1 MTSSTIGPFY
11 PTAVAQSNLAGPANT
26 WSNPNNAL
34 GAPDTVNATVG
45 VGVSNAAAKYL
56 AFTGFDIAIPPG
68 SIVTGIEAF
77 VRCIGSGSVVLARI
91 ELVKGGVVTGTNH
104 SSGSDSIPVSLIDTN
119 YGGLGD
125 YWGSDHTVWRASDIG
140 HNPSFGINMLFQHVS
155 GSGSVGLDAV
165 GISISINTPTQSEAT
180 RGLMGILRSARN
192 FFASG
197 L

>member
-11 PTAVAQSNLAGPANT
+11 PTIVSQANFAGPGNT
-26 WSNPNNAL
+26 WSNPSNAL

-45 VGVSNAAAKYL
+45 VGAPNAQAKL
-56 AFTGFDIAIPPG
+56 LSFSGFDIAIPPG
-68 SIVTGIEAF
+68 SIVTGFEVDI
-77 VRCIGSGSVVLARI
+77 RCIGANSVVLSLI
-91 ELVKGGVVTGTNH
+91 ELTKSGVIIGTNH
-104 SSGSDSIPVSLIDTN
+104 SSGADSIPITLIDTV

-125 YWGSDHTVWRASDIG
+125 FFGGLKTDWRACDVG
-140 HNPSFGINMLFQHVS
+140 HNPNFGVNLLFQHVT

-165 GISISINTPTQSEAT
+165 GVKISINTPTQSEAT
-180 RGLMGILRSARN
+180 RGLMAILRSARN

>member
-11 PTAVAQSNLAGPANT
+11 PTAVSQVNIAGPANT
-26 WSNPNNAL
+26 WGNPNNAL
-34 GAPDTVNATVG
+34 GAPDTVNATVN

-56 AFTGFDIAIPPG
+56 TLSGFDIAIPPG
-68 SIVTGIEAF
+68 SIVTGIEVF
-77 VRCIGSGSVVLARI
+77 IRCIGSGSVVLSIVA
-91 ELVKGGVVTGTNH
+91 LSKAGVTIGTNH
-104 SSGSDSIPVSLIDTN
+104 SSGADSIPATLTDTN

-125 YWGSDHTVWRASDIG
+125 FFGGLKTDWRACDIG
-140 HNPSFGINMLFQHVS
+140 HNPNFGVNLLFQHVT

-165 GISISINTPTQSEAT
+165 GVSISINTPTQSEAT
-180 RGLMGILRSARN
+180 RNFMGLLRSARN